1 MESTELVSVII
12 FLIKDLPIH
21 ESNEIQSASY
31 KLLENVEFLKINK
44 SKVSIEE
51 IEKPA
56 ERDELAVI
64 IGLLEKLKAKEL

>member
-31 KLLENVEFLKINK
+31 KLLENVQFLKINK
-44 SKVSIEE
+44 SKVEK